1 MNIQEN
7 KYCFSAPNHN
17 DGGQYSYSDSDYV
30 TEGPDD
36 RKVNSRRSQHSSPMP
51 MYQQSYQRECESKI
65 STRNVLPLPLSDSCL
80 SYQSV
85 EDHLQDSERDKLSLY
100 LTIHVIN
107 YK

>member
-1 MNIQEN
+1 MFKKINIVSVHRIIMMEDNIHILIATMSQKDQMIEKLIQED
-7 KYCFSAPNHN
+7 HN
-17 DGGQYSYSDSDYV
+17 THPQCQCI
-30 TEGPDD
+30 
-36 RKVNSRRSQHSSPMP
+36 NSHINANVS
-51 MYQQSYQRECESKI
+51 
-65 STRNVLPLPLSDSCL
+65 RNVLPLPLSDSCL